1 MPNPDDIQE
10 FDRIITN
17 MIKELPPSTI
27 VFGSLSTI
35 MDLCGEKETI
45 EGYTTILNIIEFP
58 KAMELKLRVLFPSK
72 SDYYLALIIS
82 TELLKIGKPIPAVD
96 SVIAS
101 VALNNKLKLVTKD
114 KHFLVVKEVKKEFVI
129 EVV

>member
-1 MPNPDDIQE
+1 MEESLYD
-10 FDRIITN
+10 TN
-17 MIKELPPSTI
+17 TLI
-27 VFGSLSTI
+27 
-35 MDLCGEKETI
+35 DAYREKETI